1 MVLIESSKNLLW
13 RSEDE
18 NLWRQPAYI
27 PRYFKSAGE
36 CDVML
41 RGAITSGLANTQGV
55 GAGCIRGVSQLLGP
69 RVSTAKA
76 RHFAPRIR
84 DRRCAYDCFSISPT
98 PPSRVSATQPD
109 KSIRENP
116 ASEYL
121 LGTWPIVSIACPS
134 SQPEHN
140 HVIHRYLTRRH
151 TSWAGQRGR
160 ALCNSSSTFLAL
172 LDTSRLEENPP

>member
-1 MVLIESSKNLLW
+1 MTVSVSLRLPRLGFPRLNLT
-13 RSEDE
+13 
-18 NLWRQPAYI
+18 NQ
-27 PRYFKSAGE
+27 
-36 CDVML
+36 
-41 RGAITSGLANTQGV
+41 SG
-55 GAGCIRGVSQLLGP
+55 
-69 RVSTAKA
+69 
-76 RHFAPRIR
+76 
-84 DRRCAYDCFSISPT
+84 
-98 PPSRVSATQPD
+98 
-109 KSIRENP
+109 ENP

-121 LGTWPIVSIACPS
+121 LGTWPIASIACPS